1 MTGEGII
8 SMKKC
13 PTCGK
18 KFAVLYPQLWAYKR
32 GTQNGIR
39 FFCTWSCLRAVD
51 KKGKKIMDNVE
62 NKKTVRRDSIELA
75 KELLQEIEEGR
86 NPVKYMES
94 LGYKNPQ
101 QAYMELKQ
109 RVRKI
114 DPQLGARF
122 PTRQTAKKTE
132 TPEQVPAVKVDGA
145 IRIETPE
152 AFKVEVVETPEKQ
165 DYKLEKPLE
174 KIVGPCHID
183 KFLITALKHP
193 ELGEFYYDKK
203 FESVDWRTPEG
214 DEVNMCP
221 SAWNRRL
228 EWIW

>member
-32 GTQNGIR
+32 GTQKGIK
-39 FFCTWSCLRAVD
+39 FFCTWRCLRAADD
-51 KKGKKIMDNVE
+51 KKGKKMMDNGE
-62 NKKTVRRDSIELA
+62 NKKTIRRDPIELA

-122 PTRQTAKKTE
+122 PTRQTKKKPE
-132 TPEQVPAVKVDGA
+132 IPEQVPAVKVDGA

-152 AFKVEVVETPEKQ
+152 ACKVEVVETPEKPGEHYQ
-165 DYKLEKPLE
+165 Y
-174 KIVGPCHID
+174 
-183 KFLITALKHP
+183 TAIMVSG
-193 ELGEFYYDKK
+193 LGEFYHDRKYNT
-203 FESVDWRTPEG
+203 VDWRNEEG
-214 DEVNMCP
+214 DEISMSPFSWLMLSKELP
-221 SAWNRRL
+221 SILKRIGA
-228 EWIW
+228 IK